1 MLQKSTQR
9 LLIATRNRGKVAE
22 FAAILD
28 DLNVAWTTLAD
39 AGITLEVAETGE
51 TIPENAVLKAT
62 AYGRESGLLTL
73 ADDSGLEVDALQGKP
88 GVHTAR
94 FGGPG
99 LSAEARYRLLL
110 DQLANVPWSE
120 RTARFRCSV
129 AVAAPDGQLLGTADG
144 VCEGVIALRP
154 AGEGGF
160 GYDPVFFLPEYGR
173 TMAQLPA
180 SEKHNISHRGRA
192 AAKIAPLLRELLS

>member
-110 DQLANVPWSE
+110 DQLANVPWPE

-129 AVAAPDGQLLGTADG
+129 AVAAPDGRLLGTADG

-154 AGEGGF
+154 AGDGGF

-180 SEKHNISHRGRA
+180 SEKHKISHRGRA

>member
-1 MLQKSTQR
+1 MLQTSTQR

-28 DLNVAWTTLAD
+28 DLSVAWTTLTD

-110 DQLANVPWSE
+110 DQLANVPWPE

-129 AVAAPDGQLLGTADG
+129 AVAAPDGRLLGTADG

-154 AGEGGF
+154 AGDGGF

-180 SEKHNISHRGRA
+180 SEKHKISHRGRA

>member
-1 MLQKSTQR
+1 MLQKSLQR

-28 DLNVAWTTLAD
+28 DLDVAWTTLAD
-39 AGITLEVAETGE
+39 ARITLEVAETGE

-110 DQLANVPWSE
+110 DQLANVPWPE

-160 GYDPVFFLPEYGR
+160 GYDPVFFLTEYGR

-180 SEKHNISHRGRA
+180 SEKHKISHRGRA

>member
-1 MLQKSTQR
+1 MLQTSTQR

-110 DQLANVPWSE
+110 DQLANVPWPE

-129 AVAAPDGQLLGTADG
+129 AVAAPDGRLLGTADG

-154 AGEGGF
+154 AGDGGF

-180 SEKHNISHRGRA
+180 SEKHKISHRGRA